1 MATELAQ
8 VLQSI
13 ADLKADLKMEFTT
26 ELKESEARLENKI
39 DTFNER
45 FDNYQKATQ
54 WVVALSF
61 SLIASA
67 TVITVI
73 SSVFRR

>member
-13 ADLKADLKMEFTT
+13 ADLKTEFTT
-26 ELKESEARLENKI
+26 ELKQSEARLEDKI

-54 WVVALSF
+54 WVVSLAF
-61 SLIASA
+61 SLIVSA
-67 TVITVI
+67 TIITIV
-73 SSVFRR
+73 SAVFRR